1 MVGFTIESPN
11 YQKLRSLKKK
21 MQSLQDECDVGL
33 WKRLKW
39 KRCVDEQDVDVNEL
53 GELILQFSETVNDVI
68 SVLNEPMDIE
78 DSSVAALALG
88 RWEIGQW
95 QRWRR
100 KEEEEEVRQV
110 LKASLTRRIRIPKFD
125 DEDEDDDS
133 ERKKLQI
140 KIRKAVYK
148 EVIKE
153 PNGKL
158 SVSHLILEPRGQAGL
173 PIQVKKD

>member
-1 MVGFTIESPN
+1 M
-11 YQKLRSLKKK
+11 
-21 MQSLQDECDVGL
+21 
-33 WKRLKW
+33 
-39 KRCVDEQDVDVNEL
+39 
-53 GELILQFSETVNDVI
+53 
-68 SVLNEPMDIE
+68 
-78 DSSVAALALG
+78 
-88 RWEIGQW
+88 
-95 QRWRR
+95 
-100 KEEEEEVRQV
+100 
-110 LKASLTRRIRIPKFD
+110 KAFLTRRIRIPKFD

-173 PIQVKKD
+173 PIQVKKDEVIGFCWKELYNVRFWPGFDRRAACCSAAFSR